1 MGLGW
6 SKCPVT
12 LSSPSFCLLLP
23 QGAEERYIGLLELEE
38 REWTAR
44 PRDERAGWTCL
55 VVTAVGQV
63 LPGCLAGPFIWNIRK
78 CLCQQ
83 CGDKQISLNKER
95 LGEIFISVRCLSKSN
110 RKCRK
115 ISWSVWGAVWNIEPS
130 CASSASL
137 LALAVRAF
145 PVSSCPPAFGSH
157 LQQLVSPSSA
167 GSACDSN
174 VPARWGELLHI
185 TLSVHPWPKPCLLLG
200 LGVLPC
206 ALPGVVKA
214 APGRQRV
221 SLSCCVSGTAPL

>member
-1 MGLGW
+1 M
-6 SKCPVT
+6 T

-23 QGAEERYIGLLELEE
+23 QGTEERYICLLEPEE

-44 PRDERAGWTCL
+44 PRGESSGWTCL

-63 LPGCLAGPFIWNIRK
+63 LPGCLAGPFIWNIWK

-110 RKCRK
+110 RECRK
-115 ISWSVWGAVWNIEPS
+115 ISWSVWGVVWNTELS
-130 CASSASL
+130 CASSASV
-137 LALAVRAF
+137 LALAARAF

-157 LQQLVSPSSA
+157 HQRLVSPSST
-167 GSACDSN
+167 GSACDTN

-185 TLSVHPWPKPCLLLG
+185 TLSVHPWLKPCLLLG
-200 LGVLPC
+200 LGCCP
-206 ALPGVVKA
+206 
-214 APGRQRV
+214 APSQGW
-221 SLSCCVSGTAPL
+221 